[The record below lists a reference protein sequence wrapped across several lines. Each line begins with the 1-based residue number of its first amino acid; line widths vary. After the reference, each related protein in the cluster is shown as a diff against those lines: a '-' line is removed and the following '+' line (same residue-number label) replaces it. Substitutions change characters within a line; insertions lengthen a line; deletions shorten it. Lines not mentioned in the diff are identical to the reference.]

1 MSADAVSAIVLAG
14 SHRWSDSVFETL
26 APRPLVP
33 IALEPLISYSLR
45 WLRDGGIREATIC
58 ANGTTRTISRA
69 LGGGGT
75 LGMDLGYYEDCTP
88 RGAAGCVRDAGL
100 RAAAPTLVVTDGT
113 AIPTVDL
120 ADLIARHR
128 ASGAAVTAVVH
139 REATPAGGRTPG
151 GVYVF
156 DRRALDLVAQ
166 SGFQDIKEKLIP
178 KLHHAGEKVMAYDA
192 GGACPHVFDAR
203 TYLAVNHW
211 MLLRLSADDAR
222 SLVDP
227 DARIEPGARLLGPVQ
242 VAAGARVESGAT
254 VVGPTSIGAGTVVAR
269 NALLACS
276 TAWEDCLVGEGAVVH
291 GCVLGDQA
299 VVRPADWLFNVVRG
313 RERSALPVPCAAD
326 GPRPPART
334 V

>member
-1 MSADAVSAIVLAG
+1 MSADAVSAVVLAG

-33 IALEPLISYSLR
+33 VALEPLISYSLR
-45 WLRDGGIREATIC
+45 WLRGGGIREATIC
-58 ANGTTRTISRA
+58 ANGTTRSIARA
-69 LGGGGT
+69 LGAGDG
-75 LGMDLGYYEDCTP
+75 LGMDLGYYEDLTP

-100 RAAAPTLVVTDGT
+100 RASAATQLVTDGT

-120 ADLIARHR
+120 GDVIARHR

-139 REATPAGGRTPG
+139 RDGAPAGARTPG

-156 DRRALDLVAQ
+156 DRRALDLV
-166 SGFQDIKEKLIP
+166 SHTGFQDIKEKLIP
-178 KLHHAGEKVMAYDA
+178 RLHQAGEKVMAYDA

-222 SLVDP
+222 RLVHP
-227 DARIEPGARLLGPVQ
+227 DACVEPGARLLGPVQ
-242 VAAGARVESGAT
+242 LAAGARIESGAT
-254 VVGPTSIGAGTVVAR
+254 VVGPSSIGAGTVVAR

-276 TAWEDCLVGEGAVVH
+276 VAWERCHVGEGAVVH
-291 GCVLGDQA
+291 GCVLGDEA
-299 VVRPADWLFNVVRG
+299 VVRPADWLFNVVRS
-313 RERSALPVPCAAD
+313 RPSAGAAAHF
-326 GPRPPART
+326 PARRKRAAART
-334 V
+334 T

>member
-1 MSADAVSAIVLAG
+1 MSADAVSAVVLAG
-14 SHRWSDSVFETL
+14 SHHWSGSVFETL

-33 IALEPLISYSLR
+33 VALEPLISYSLR
-45 WLRDGGIREATIC
+45 WLRGAGIREATIC
-58 ANGTTRTISRA
+58 ANGTTRPIAQA
-69 LGGGGT
+69 LGGGGA
-75 LGMDLGYYEDCTP
+75 LGMDLAYYEDPTP

-100 RAAAPTLVVTDGT
+100 RAAAGTLVVTDGT

-120 ADLIARHR
+120 DDLIGRHR

-139 REATPAGGRTPG
+139 RDGAPGGGRAPG

-178 KLHHAGEKVMAYDA
+178 RLHQAGEKVMAYDT

-222 SLVDP
+222 RLVDP
-227 DARIEPGARLLGPVQ
+227 GACIEPGARLLGPVQ

-254 VVGPTSIGAGTVVAR
+254 VVGPTSIGTGTVVAR

-299 VVRPADWLFNVVRG
+299 VVRPADWLFNVVRS
-313 RERSALPVPCAAD
+313 REQSPAA
-326 GPRPPART
+326 RPAGANP
-334 V
+334 

>member
-33 IALEPLISYSLR
+33 VALEPLIAYSLK
-45 WLRDGGIREATIC
+45 WLRSGGIREATIC
-58 ANGTTRTISRA
+58 ANGTTRSIAAA
-69 LGGGGT
+69 LGGGDT
-75 LGMDLGYYEDCTP
+75 LGMDLGYYEDRTP

-100 RAAAPTLVVTDGT
+100 LGEAPTLVVTDGT

-120 ADLIARHR
+120 GDLIARHR
-128 ASGAAVTAVVH
+128 DSGAAVTAVVH
-139 REATPAGGRTPG
+139 REASPVGGRTPD

-156 DRRALDLVAQ
+156 DRRALDLVAG

-178 KLHHAGEKVMAYDA
+178 RLHQAGEKVMAYDA
-192 GGACPHVFDAR
+192 GAACPHVFDAR
-203 TYLAVNHW
+203 TYLAVNQW
-211 MLLRLSADDAR
+211 MLLRMSADHTSR
-222 SLVDP
+222 LVDP
-227 DARIEPGARLLGPVQ
+227 EACIEPGARLLGPVQ

-254 VVGPTSIGAGTVVAR
+254 VVGPTSIGAGTVIAR

-299 VVRPADWLFNVVRG
+299 VVRPADWLFNVVRPG
-313 RERSALPVPCAAD
+313 
-326 GPRPPART
+326 ARAS
-334 V
+334 